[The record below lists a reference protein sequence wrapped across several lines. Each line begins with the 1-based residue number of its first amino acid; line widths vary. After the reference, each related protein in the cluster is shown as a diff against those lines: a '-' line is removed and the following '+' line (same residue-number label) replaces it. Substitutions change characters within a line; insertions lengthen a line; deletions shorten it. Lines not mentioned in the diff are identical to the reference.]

1 MAMGGCLERNIPV
14 AGAAALKEGSTGA
27 VPILGLPWL
36 TSTWEA
42 TRTKATMRAR
52 PNFILDL
59 AEVFLEED
67 KGLWT
72 CEVTKSVAKLMSTY
86 WICEDLGIVETVDE
100 R

>member
-14 AGAAALKEGSTGA
+14 AGGASLKEGSTGA

-36 TSTWEA
+36 TPTWEA

-52 PNFILDL
+52 PSFILDL
-59 AEVFLEED
+59 AEVFLKED
-67 KGLWT
+67 KGLWP

-86 WICEDLGIVETVDE
+86 RICKDVGIVKTVEE